1 MSLGNGF
8 QVADTADDVSHK
20 CKNPPNCHPP
30 SKKKKNC
37 RILSMETQLKVVLFG
52 R

>member
-1 MSLGNGF
+1 METGF
-8 QVADTADDVSHK
+8 RWQIRQMTFLINAKT
-20 CKNPPNCHPP
+20 HPTVTP
-30 SKKKKNC
+30 LKKKKKKNC